1 MLGKGPPGGSW
12 HRMDPNLRTLSLSAW
27 MSLPG
32 FDFNQWNELH
42 PDESDINEFANP
54 AESLQTISQQQS
66 QANNNKN
73 TNNKPSTGCQKC
85 AELRPKQQ
93 QKSLALPSSNTIP
106 ANANNNNDNEIC
118 CRCTKSTIIATTTNH
133 SQHPTDYNN
142 HSDLAVNNIVKKVA
156 FDIEVTLHKD
166 TINNHLVPPKLPR
179 RNLSVK
185 RQMSKEVQTRALVS
199 RVANYYENYVTEMGL
214 AKNFINDT
222 EVTSILPLHGRI
234 CGRYKAARWIVFA
247 KSMHKSY
254 VFVCRN
260 LVLATGASDL
270 ANRLGLPEENNK
282 PWIKHDLTQLEMA
295 LKNQTEQ
302 ERSSK
307 FTIFFFSRNSVQSWQ
322 WCGDSFCL

>member
-1 MLGKGPPGGSW
+1 MVLGKGPPGGSW

-32 FDFNQWNELH
+32 LDFSQWNELH
-42 PDESDINEFANP
+42 PEENDFENLAD
-54 AESLQTISQQQS
+54 SLVATQQQEADKNKS
-66 QANNNKN
+66 NNRK
-73 TNNKPSTGCQKC
+73 SSAGCQKC
-85 AELRPKQQ
+85 AELRLKHQQ
-93 QKSLALPSSNTIP
+93 QKPMATPHSNAT
-106 ANANNNNDNEIC
+106 NNNDNEIGALC
-118 CRCTKSTIIATTTNH
+118 CRCTKSTANSPNATASTAHN
-133 SQHPTDYNN
+133 SPHPTDCNN
-142 HSDLAVNNIVKKVA
+142 PSDLAVNNSVKKVA

-199 RVANYYENYVTEMGL
+199 RVAKYYESYVSEMGL
-214 AKNFINDT
+214 GKYFMNDT
-222 EVTSILPLHGRI
+222 EVTSILPLHGKI

-247 KSMHKSY
+247 KSMQKSY

-307 FTIFFFSRNSVQSWQ
+307 FHILILNQFQL
-322 WCGDSFCL
+322 SF